1 MKIGVF
7 IAFLLLAT
15 TIRADPLQL
24 FSVSASPSTVVLP
37 RGSVQGGTTIYIAGV
52 GFNAN
57 AASNQVFVGPY
68 PCNIPA
74 AGAT

>member
-1 MKIGVF
+1 
-7 IAFLLLAT
+7 LAMT
-15 TIRADPLQL
+15 VRADPLQL
-24 FSVSASPSTVVLP
+24 FSVSTNPTTVVLP
-37 RGSVQGGTTIYIAGV
+37 SGSVSGGTTIYITGV

-57 AASNQVFVGPY
+57 AASNQVFVGTY

>member
-1 MKIGVF
+1 M
-7 IAFLLLAT
+7 LLAT
-15 TIRADPLQL
+15 AIRADPLQL
-24 FSVSASPSTVVLP
+24 FTVSTNPTTVVLP
-37 RGSVQGGTTIYIAGV
+37 SGSVRGGTTIYITGV

-68 PCNIPA
+68 PCTIPA

>member
-1 MKIGVF
+1 MKIGVL
-7 IAFLLLAT
+7 IAFLLLFAT
-15 TIRADPLQL
+15 ARTDTLQL
-24 FSVSASPSTVVLP
+24 FSVSTNPSVVVLAS
-37 RGSVQGGTTIYIAGV
+37 GGVKGGTTIYISGV